1 MAYLKPPRLTTMTDN
16 PAESSP
22 PRPKVLVIDDDEAVI
37 AYLLAKLGR
46 HFEVTGITRPEDAV
60 EAARSETPDVIL
72 CDLNMPG
79 MKGDEV
85 AFALSEDDVAG
96 RIPLIYLTSLLT
108 PRQTAELHGQFGEH
122 PRVSKSAPAEDLLAA
137 IRGVLGLSGA

>member
-1 MAYLKPPRLTTMTDN
+1 MPDN
-16 PAESSP
+16 PCESTP
-22 PRPKVLVIDDDEAVI
+22 PERSRVLVIDDDEAVI

-46 HFEVTGITRPEDAV
+46 YFEVTGITRPEDAV
-60 EAARSETPDVIL
+60 EAARNERPDVIL

-79 MKGDEV
+79 MQGDDV
-85 AFALSEDDVAG
+85 AFALSEDDVTG

-108 PRQTAELHGQFGEH
+108 PSQTAELHGQFGEY

-137 IRGVLGLSGA
+137 IRGALGLAGA

>member
-1 MAYLKPPRLTTMTDN
+1 MSDN
-16 PAESSP
+16 SAESTP
-22 PRPKVLVIDDDEAVI
+22 PARPKVLVIDDDEAVI

-46 HFEVTGITRPEDAV
+46 HFDVTGITRPEDAV
-60 EAARSETPDVIL
+60 EAARSESPDVIL

-108 PRQTAELHGQFGEH
+108 PRQTAELHGQFGEY
-122 PRVSKSAPAEDLLAA
+122 PRVSKSAPAEDLLAV